1 MLSLYLDKLSEN
13 HGENL
18 FAWRLKN
25 TTNRELF
32 VYPQLTMSGTHIT
45 WVPAYNIGVKLDFV
59 PIYFT

>member
-45 WVPAYNIGVKLDFV
+45 
-59 PIYFT
+59 